1 MIGGVSVMLD
11 MDPTIL
17 LVVLVGVALG
27 LLIWITRPRVRW
39 GATVLAELDAG
50 DDLEGVSTSR
60 LSRVLAYE
68 FKAEFGEMRYN
79 NANRIIAG
87 GWVRQKLSEMKDL
100 RKVDMVRHAEMAVE
114 LCLLPTA
121 HAVRAA
127 ELAKMAEVRG
137 RRAAVALAK

>member
-1 MIGGVSVMLD
+1 
-11 MDPTIL
+11 
-17 LVVLVGVALG
+17 
-27 LLIWITRPRVRW
+27 
-39 GATVLAELDAG
+39 VLAELDAG
-50 DDLEGVSTSR
+50 DDLEGISTSR

-127 ELAKMAEVRG
+127 ELAKTAEVRG